1 MGFLA
6 TQSIIWVFFIY
17 LKYIFFFK
25 GDILS
30 DINEADENY
39 KKDLNIINGYMTYK
53 KVSRDMKIKVRNYME
68 YLHNE

>member
-1 MGFLA
+1 MVLNCG
-6 TQSIIWVFFIY
+6 VFGYAINY
-17 LKYIFFFK
+17 L

-30 DINEADENY
+30 DINKADETY
-39 KKDLNIINGYMTYK
+39 KRDLNIINGYMTFK